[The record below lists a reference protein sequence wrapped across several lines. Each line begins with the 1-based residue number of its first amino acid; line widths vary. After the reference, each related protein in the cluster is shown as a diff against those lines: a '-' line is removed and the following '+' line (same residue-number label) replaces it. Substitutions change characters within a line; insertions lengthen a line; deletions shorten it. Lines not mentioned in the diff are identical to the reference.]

1 VHTQWAV
8 INYAMELN
16 QLALRQ
22 AYNEGLRGEALASRV
37 ADLRLN
43 PPADIQQA
51 TARSAREASL
61 AGQQGAVMQRIT
73 AVLNHEF
80 DLPILRQTQLFKFID
95 PFVRISGQLT
105 KQAIDRTPLAPLVS
119 GEARAD
125 LMGRNGPAA
134 QDYAIAKMGLGLVYG
149 LTVAG
154 LVAEGYMNGSGPENK
169 DENFYWRTMLGNQ
182 PHAVRVGDF
191 WVPINRLGRVG
202 LYMSMMADMYQTAHH
217 LSEGDLQKA
226 TAMAMHGISQ
236 NILDEGPMKGIGDLL
251 RAVEDS
257 GRYGESYVRN
267 TLSSYLIPNEAAYL
281 ARTADPYQRQVHTTW
296 DAIKAKLPYLS
307 QTLPPKIDLWGNP
320 VPNDPAL
327 LSTAL
332 TSLRYSQA
340 SRDPTTIEL
349 ARLQK
354 WPGLPLRKL
363 RNIEL
368 TDPQY
373 VDYANM
379 AGRLVKR
386 DLDRMVNSP
395 QWPRMLDD
403 DKRNAITQS
412 FKANREAA
420 ANWLF
425 RRYPQIPADATNLK
439 REKKLKIYGK
449 ET

>member
-1 VHTQWAV
+1 
-8 INYAMELN
+8 
-16 QLALRQ
+16 
-22 AYNEGLRGEALASRV
+22 
-37 ADLRLN
+37 
-43 PPADIQQA
+43 
-51 TARSAREASL
+51 
-61 AGQQGAVMQRIT
+61 
-73 AVLNHEF
+73 
-80 DLPILRQTQLFKFID
+80 
-95 PFVRISGQLT
+95 
-105 KQAIDRTPLAPLVS
+105 
-119 GEARAD
+119 
-125 LMGRNGPAA
+125 
-134 QDYAIAKMGLGLVYG
+134 
-149 LTVAG
+149 
-154 LVAEGYMNGSGPENK
+154 
-169 DENFYWRTMLGNQ
+169 
-182 PHAVRVGDF
+182 
-191 WVPINRLGRVG
+191 
-202 LYMSMMADMYQTAHH
+202 
-217 LSEGDLQKA
+217 
-226 TAMAMHGISQ
+226 
-236 NILDEGPMKGIGDLL
+236 
-251 RAVEDS
+251 
-257 GRYGESYVRN
+257 
-267 TLSSYLIPNEAAYL
+267 LSSYLIPNEAAYL

-368 TDPQY
+368 TDQQY
-373 VDYANM
+373 VEYATM

-439 REKKLKIYGK
+439 REKKLKVYGK